1 RDPSRTAG
9 RRERSRSRSRRRCR
23 GAVRA
28 PSRSA
33 HSTPTCPG
41 GSGRLSAAPPTRH
54 ALGADAFR
62 SDASDLM
69 PPPIGNELFY
79 EAMLTYATEGPGS
92 LDAILTELDAAW
104 PDNTS

>member
-1 RDPSRTAG
+1 
-9 RRERSRSRSRRRCR
+9 
-23 GAVRA
+23 
-28 PSRSA
+28 
-33 HSTPTCPG
+33 
-41 GSGRLSAAPPTRH
+41 
-54 ALGADAFR
+54 LGADAFR